1 MSIIIIIIA
10 IRSLLIIKAGV
21 QVQERQELII
31 S

>member
-1 MSIIIIIIA
+1 MSIIIIA

-21 QVQERQELII
+21 QVQQRQELII